1 MKYIPGTARIYFLV
15 IMYLDRSSVF
25 VQLIRRINVFSNTV
39 FTNRLPGSS
48 GNKDNLKVTCTSIL
62 KDAVSI
68 IRNYVDVTAQYYC
81 AQGFLTQSN
90 PLNEFKTI
98 KGECYG

>member
-1 MKYIPGTARIYFLV
+1 
-15 IMYLDRSSVF
+15 MYLDRSSVF
-25 VQLIRRINVFSNTV
+25 VQLIRRINVFSNPV

-68 IRNYVDVTAQYYC
+68 IRNYVDVKHNIIVPKV
-81 AQGFLTQSN
+81 FLPN
-90 PLNEFKTI
+90 LI
-98 KGECYG
+98 L